1 MKKLGHKLHIYISAF
16 FLPVALMYA
25 ITGVLYIFGIDED
38 IGAITNKYTIDMTP
52 NENKIDILTDYLKNN
67 NIKIPS
73 DTTPKNTKNGG
84 ISIGGIYY
92 SARINEVD
100 NKYEITT
107 IQRSIYGAMVLL
119 HKSKGGY
126 YFDIM
131 AVGFSIAI
139 IILYFTGFIIT
150 SFCKNRR
157 KEAVVLMSL
166 GLITSV
172 ILAILSV

>member
-126 YFDIM
+126 RCDTRLKKTMIRVRSLRIPWC
-131 AVGFSIAI
+131 APPWGW
-139 IILYFTGFIIT
+139 
-150 SFCKNRR
+150 RR
-157 KEAVVLMSL
+157 SPPACP
-166 GLITSV
+166 
-172 ILAILSV
+172 ARR